1 VRSHLMSRVSG
12 WLVYST
18 SRSNAM
24 NLKRH
29 VRELP
34 DLPEP
39 GVRFGTGVAM
49 GLRSLLPDKL
59 RVVHAQAAAALGILS
74 LVAVSACGDEP
85 SSPEPF
91 TPTPAPPQEQALR
104 DVPFAQVVQ
113 GSFGAQGLTERETAL
128 EAADGSWYRQM
139 GRLIGHLNSPDS
151 LTSAVFIG
159 PRPSGPGGRPEG
171 VYVAFVS
178 VDAGG
183 GPSYD
188 DPAVLTSSRAG
199 IVAEAGDVEPFRQSA
214 ESLEGVT
221 SISPRLVLDLEGDGL
236 EEMALLVRT
245 RRQGVSFEH
254 YDVYER
260 EADGEDWRR
269 VGGEGA
275 VDAPGLAA
283 LEYWASVGAASE
295 IASRWEP
302 EERLLTVWPWLAE
315 EDAPLDPEVI
325 TGLVPDD
332 DPEKVAAAQ
341 EALIFLRTFFDEAH
355 QRFSEDFHVRQPWP
369 GFVNGFK
376 STEAVDLIS
385 VSPPA
390 FEEDGTASV
399 DVLLDLTQR
408 EGEKPVVRRFL
419 VETETVQEGAEWYL
433 SGVSTSEQRD

>member
-1 VRSHLMSRVSG
+1 
-12 WLVYST
+12 
-18 SRSNAM
+18 
-24 NLKRH
+24 
-29 VRELP
+29 
-34 DLPEP
+34 
-39 GVRFGTGVAM
+39 M
-49 GLRSLLPDKL
+49 GLRSLLPDTP
-59 RVVHAQAAAALGILS
+59 RVTRAQAAAAALGILS
-74 LVAVSACGDEP
+74 LVALSACGGEAG
-85 SSPEPF
+85 PELS
-91 TPTPAPPQEQALR
+91 TPTEPPPQEQALR
-104 DVPFAQVVQ
+104 DAPFAQVVQ
-113 GSFGAQGLTERETAL
+113 GSFGAQGLTERGTAL
-128 EAADGSWYRQM
+128 EAADGSSYRLL
-139 GRLIGHLNSPDS
+139 GRLIGHLYSPDNV
-151 LTSAVFIG
+151 TMAVFIDH
-159 PRPSGPGGRPEG
+159 RPSSPGERPEG

-178 VDAGG
+178 LDAGDR
-183 GPSYD
+183 PRYD
-188 DPAVLTSSRAG
+188 GPAVLTSSRAG
-199 IVAEAGDVEPFRQSA
+199 IVPEASDVEPFRQNA

-221 SISPRLVLDLEGDGL
+221 SISPSIVLDLEGDGL
-236 EEMALLVRT
+236 EEIALLVRT

-254 YDVYER
+254 YDVYQR
-260 EADGEDWRR
+260 DADGRSWRR

-283 LEYWASVGAASE
+283 LEYWASVGAAAE

-341 EALIFLRTFFDEAH
+341 EALIFLRTFFDEAY
-355 QRFSEDFHVRQPWP
+355 QRFSEGFRVRQPWP

-385 VSPPA
+385 ISPPA
-390 FEEDGTASV
+390 FEEDGTARV

-433 SGVSTSEQRD
+433 SGVSASEQRD